1 MGEDLTYPTG
11 PEVRAIHADIVRDQP
26 DSEPGVRTP
35 EAVDGAIETVSV
47 GHFGRAPETVHETAA
62 ELIRRLVAEH
72 PFVDG
77 NKRTALNTAVV
88 LYESNG
94 LALPYED
101 ERVRTTLKRFGVNA
115 GAVDLADVTAYLRT
129 TATPLSEAA
138 DDSTSGERRTLLA
151 RIEETTGE
159 TRLGAVRRL
168 AALDRERNAETYR
181 RLATE

>member
-1 MGEDLTYPTG
+1 MGERLTYPTG
-11 PEVRAIHADIVRDQP
+11 AEVRAIHADIVRDQP
-26 DSEPGVRTP
+26 DSQSGVRTP
-35 EAVDGAIETVSV
+35 EAVDGAIEAVSV

-88 LYESNG
+88 LYEING

-101 ERVRTTLKRFGVNA
+101 ERIRTTLKRFGVDA
-115 GAVDLADVTAYLRT
+115 DAVDLADVTAYLRT
-129 TATPLSEAA
+129 RATPLADAA
-138 DDSTSGERRTLLA
+138 EESTSDERRTLLA
-151 RIEETTGE
+151 RIEETTDE
-159 TRLGAVRRL
+159 TRLEAMRRL
-168 AALDRERNAETYR
+168 AALDRERNAGTYR